1 LGFLKKV
8 YILKQNKNMKKYA
21 KIIWTVITLVVLVW
35 VWPFDWPHLPKFN
48 WPKSETPPETIVVTN
63 QKVVDSLKTV
73 IANYEHKQK
82 VYDSTI
88 TNLNTKIADLKVQ
101 IAQDDKT
108 LTELK
113 KKTNEKTNN
122 VSKFTTFDVTNFLSN
137 RYRDSIGR

>member
-1 LGFLKKV
+1 
-8 YILKQNKNMKKYA
+8 MKKYA
-21 KIIWTVITLVVLVW
+21 KIAWTIVTIVVLIW

-63 QKVVDSLKTV
+63 QKAVDSLKTI
-73 IANYEHKQK
+73 IAGYEHKQK
-82 VYDSTI
+82 SYDSTI
-88 TNLNTKIADLKVQ
+88 TNLNTRIADLKDQ
-101 IAQDDKT
+101 INQDDKS

-122 VSKFTTFDVTNFLSN
+122 VGKFTTFDVTNFLSN

>member
-1 LGFLKKV
+1 
-8 YILKQNKNMKKYA
+8 MKKYA

-82 VYDSTI
+82 TYDSTI

-113 KKTNEKTNN
+113 KKNNEKTNN
-122 VSKFTTFDVTNFLSN
+122 VGKFTTFDVTNFLSN

>member
-1 LGFLKKV
+1 
-8 YILKQNKNMKKYA
+8 MKKYS
-21 KIIWTVITLVVLVW
+21 KIAWTVITLVVVVW

-82 VYDSTI
+82 TYDSTI
-88 TNLNTKIADLKVQ
+88 TNLNTKIANLKDQ

-113 KKTNEKTNN
+113 KKNNEKTNN
-122 VSKFTTFDVTNFLSN
+122 VGKFTTFDVTNFLSN

>member
-1 LGFLKKV
+1 
-8 YILKQNKNMKKYA
+8 MKKYA

-48 WPKSETPPETIVVTN
+48 WPKSSPPPPETIVVTN
-63 QKVVDSLKTV
+63 QKEVDSLKTI
-73 IANYEHKQK
+73 IAGYEHKQK

-88 TNLNTKIADLKVQ
+88 TNLNTKIANLKDQ

-122 VSKFTTFDVTNFLSN
+122 VGKFTTFDVTNFLSN

>member
-1 LGFLKKV
+1 
-8 YILKQNKNMKKYA
+8 MKKYS
-21 KIIWTVITLVVLVW
+21 KIAWTVITLVVVVW

-82 VYDSTI
+82 TYDSTI

-122 VSKFTTFDVTNFLSN
+122 VGKFTTFDVTNFLSN

>member
-1 LGFLKKV
+1 
-8 YILKQNKNMKKYA
+8 MKKYA
-21 KIIWTVITLVVLVW
+21 KIAWTVVTIVVLIW

-63 QKVVDSLKTV
+63 QKAVDSLKTI
-73 IANYEHKQK
+73 IAGYELKQK
-82 VYDSTI
+82 SYDSTI
-88 TNLNTKIADLKVQ
+88 TNLNTRIADLKDQ
-101 IAQDDKT
+101 INQDDKS

-122 VSKFTTFDVTNFLSN
+122 VGKFTTFDVTNFLSN

>member
-1 LGFLKKV
+1 
-8 YILKQNKNMKKYA
+8 MKKYA

-63 QKVVDSLKTV
+63 QKEVDSLKTI
-73 IANYEHKQK
+73 IAGYEHKQK

-88 TNLNTKIADLKVQ
+88 TNLNTKIANLKDQ
-101 IAQDDKT
+101 IAQDDKS

-113 KKTNEKTNN
+113 KKNNEKIMKEKNRLKN
-122 VSKFTTFDVTNFLSN
+122 VLLVVLDI
-137 RYRDSIGR
+137 R

>member
-1 LGFLKKV
+1 
-8 YILKQNKNMKKYA
+8 MKKYA
-21 KIIWTVITLVVLVW
+21 KIAWTVVTIVVLIW

-63 QKVVDSLKTV
+63 QKAVDSLKTI
-73 IANYEHKQK
+73 IASYELKQK
-82 VYDSTI
+82 VYDSTVTSLNSRI
-88 TNLNTKIADLKVQ
+88 ANLKDQ
-101 IAQDDKT
+101 INQDDKS

-122 VSKFTTFDVTNFLSN
+122 VGKFTTFDVSNFLSN

>member
-1 LGFLKKV
+1 
-8 YILKQNKNMKKYA
+8 MKKYA

-113 KKTNEKTNN
+113 KKNNEKTNN
-122 VSKFTTFDVTNFLSN
+122 VGKFTTFDVTNFLSN

>member
-1 LGFLKKV
+1 
-8 YILKQNKNMKKYA
+8 MKKYA
-21 KIIWTVITLVVLVW
+21 KIAWTVVTIVVLIW

-63 QKVVDSLKTV
+63 QKAVDSLKTI
-73 IANYEHKQK
+73 IAGYELKQK
-82 VYDSTI
+82 AYDSTVTSLNSRIANLKDQI
-88 TNLNTKIADLKVQ
+88 T
-101 IAQDDKT
+101 QDDKS

-122 VSKFTTFDVTNFLSN
+122 VGKFTTFDVSNFLSN

>member
-1 LGFLKKV
+1 
-8 YILKQNKNMKKYA
+8 MKKYS
-21 KIIWTVITLVVLVW
+21 KIAWTVITLVVVVW

-82 VYDSTI
+82 TYDSTI

-113 KKTNEKTNN
+113 KKNNEKTNN
-122 VSKFTTFDVTNFLSN
+122 VGKFTTFDVTNFLSN

>member
-1 LGFLKKV
+1 
-8 YILKQNKNMKKYA
+8 MKKYA
-21 KIIWTVITLVVLVW
+21 KIAWTVVTIVVLIW

-63 QKVVDSLKTV
+63 QKEVDSLKTI
-73 IANYEHKQK
+73 IAGFEHKQK

-88 TNLNTKIADLKVQ
+88 TNLNTKIANLRDQ
-101 IAQDDKT
+101 IAQDDKS

-122 VSKFTTFDVTNFLSN
+122 VGKFTTFDVSNFLSN

>member
-1 LGFLKKV
+1 
-8 YILKQNKNMKKYA
+8 MKKYS
-21 KIIWTVITLVVLVW
+21 KIAWTVITLVVVVW